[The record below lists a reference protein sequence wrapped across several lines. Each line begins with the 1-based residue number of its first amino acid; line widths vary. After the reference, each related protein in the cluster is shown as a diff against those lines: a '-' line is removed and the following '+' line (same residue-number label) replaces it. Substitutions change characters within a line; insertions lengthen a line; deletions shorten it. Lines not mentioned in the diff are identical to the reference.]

1 MRCLSAILPIFALVC
16 VFNSERGILNAQSF
30 NAQITGT
37 VKDPSGAVVPG
48 VRLTATN
55 LATKTEYSTTSNEE
69 GIYRFPTLPPAQ
81 YQVSCSVSGFKR
93 FSQGPITL
101 QVAQIFDLDI
111 SLASGQVTEE
121 ITITAAPPPLETETA
136 TVGQVVTTRSIENLP
151 LNI

>member
-1 MRCLSAILPIFALVC
+1 MERSCIRYALSVLPGFVLIGLLSV
-16 VFNSERGILNAQSF
+16 SSGTLKAQSF

-55 LATKTEYSTTSNEE
+55 LATKTAYSTTSNEQ

-93 FSQGPITL
+93 FSQGPIAL
-101 QVAQIFDLDI
+101 QVAQIFELDI
-111 SLASGQVTEE
+111 DLF
-121 ITITAAPPPLETETA
+121 
-136 TVGQVVTTRSIENLP
+136 RDK
-151 LNI
+151 